1 MQQRFEVYGD
11 EVKPAIGCQDIFSL
25 ARLMRAGESKYVE
38 DFTVLVPLGHLGE
51 LDEFLFHTVFSSV
64 GALSCNSCW

>member
-1 MQQRFEVYGD
+1 
-11 EVKPAIGCQDIFSL
+11 
-25 ARLMRAGESKYVE
+25 MRAGESKYVE